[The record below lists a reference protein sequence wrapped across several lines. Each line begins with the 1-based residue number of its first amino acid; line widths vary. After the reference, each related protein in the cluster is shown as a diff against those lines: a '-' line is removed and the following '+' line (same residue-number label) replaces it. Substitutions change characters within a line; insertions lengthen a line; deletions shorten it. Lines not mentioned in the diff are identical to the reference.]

1 MKTYKLNTKYLICL
15 IALLLILI
23 LVGRVAWSWLN
34 DGITMEDGTDP
45 GIGLDVAMSIAL
57 VISLSWLWSA
67 IVMFRQLVTHRCSAF
82 TVTEEGIENTLTF
95 VILFAFI
102 FVLPVK
108 KIPWDAITYADD
120 EDCYIRARRKDI
132 EVGFLAK
139 TIVAVK
145 GYSFCHS
152 FIKPKMTREEFEK
165 YVLPKVPKR
174 VPDMKL

>member
-1 MKTYKLNTKYLICL
+1 MKTYKLNTKYLICM

-23 LVGRVAWSWLN
+23 LVGRVTWSWLN
-34 DGITMEDGTDP
+34 GGITMEDGTNP

-67 IVMFRQLVTHRCSAF
+67 IVMLRQLVTHRGSAY
-82 TVTEEGIENTLTF
+82 TVTEECIENTLTF

-108 KIPWDAITYADD
+108 KIPWDVITYADD

-132 EVGFLAK
+132 EAGFLAK

-145 GYSFCHS
+145 GYSFCNG
-152 FIKPKMTREEFEK
+152 FIKPKMTREEFDK
-165 YVLPKVPKR
+165 YVFPRIPKHAR
-174 VPDMKL
+174 NM

>member
-1 MKTYKLNTKYLICL
+1 MTNHKLNTQFLICL

-23 LVGRVAWSWLN
+23 LVGRVTWSWLN

-45 GIGLDVAMSIAL
+45 GIGLDVVMCIAL

-67 IVMFRQLVTHRCSAF
+67 IVMFRQLVKHGCRAF

-108 KIPWDAITYADD
+108 KIPWDNITYADD

-132 EVGFLAK
+132 EAGFLAK

-145 GYSFCHS
+145 GYSFCNG
-152 FIKPKMTREEFEK
+152 FIKPKMTREAFEK
-165 YVLPKVPKR
+165 YVLPRIPKGAT
-174 VPDMKL
+174 DM